1 MEGEPASFSIGRL
14 AKYTG
19 IAVDTLRKWEQRY
32 GYPQAQ
38 RLPSGHRRYGHEE
51 VRRLRRIAE
60 AIQRGVPVR
69 TAVSAQE
76 EELEQLL
83 SERAGAPAPVEQTSA
98 WIVHVR
104 GYNKREFAQA
114 LEQTVE
120 QLGIERFLQEALA
133 PWLTELGAL
142 WARGELDIR
151 HEHFATEVIVDVLR
165 SLLARYG
172 SHASGPRVVFATLP
186 GEHHVL
192 GLWMGALAA
201 AHAGADARLL
211 GSNLPLDEISRASVE
226 TGAQAV
232 AISISLSSGGVAAD
246 RMLADL
252 RDKLG
257 PNVKLMVGGD
267 GARGARRGPRGVSY
281 FESFGRL
288 TAWVSELAR
297 RNDA

>member
-14 AKYTG
+14 ANYTG

-32 GYPQAQ
+32 GYPQAE

-69 TAVSAQE
+69 TAVSARE
-76 EELEQLL
+76 AELEQLL
-83 SERAGAPAPVEQTSA
+83 SERTGSPALAEQTSS
-98 WIVHVR
+98 WLKHVQN
-104 GYNKREFAQA
+104 YSKFEFGQA

-120 QLGIERFLQEALA
+120 QLGVERFLEEALA

-142 WARGELDIR
+142 WAQGELDVR
-151 HEHFATEVIVDVLR
+151 HEHFATEVIVDLLR
-165 SLLARYG
+165 SLLARHG
-172 SHASGPRVVFATLP
+172 SRSSGPRVVFATLP

-192 GLWMGALAA
+192 GLWMGALSA

-211 GSNLPLDEISRASVE
+211 GANLPLDEIAHAAIE
-226 TGAQAV
+226 NGARGV
-232 AISISLSSGGVAAD
+232 AISISLASGGVAAD
-246 RMLADL
+246 RMLAEL

-257 PNVKLMVGGD
+257 PGVNLMVGGD

-288 TAWVSELAR
+288 TAWVNELAR